1 MKPDIKLNTGD
12 PSPSF
17 TTKNQDNQNRSLSD
31 FKGKTVVLYFYPK
44 AMTPGCTTQACAIR
58 DHQDEF
64 NDRNAVVL
72 GISPDVPARLQKF
85 IEKQSLNFELL
96 SDEDHK
102 IADLFGVWGPKKF
115 MGKVYDGIHR
125 STFIIDPEGK
135 IQAIM
140 HPVKTKTHHEDVL
153 SLLDTL

>member
-1 MKPDIKLNTGD
+1 MKPEINVSIGD
-12 PSPSF
+12 SAPVF
-17 TTKNQDNQNRSLSD
+17 TTKNQNEQIRSLSD
-31 FKGKTVVLYFYPK
+31 FIGKNVVLYFYPK
-44 AMTPGCTTQACAIR
+44 AMTPGCTTQACEIR
-58 DHQDEF
+58 DHQSDF
-64 NDRNAVVL
+64 TKRNAVVL
-72 GISPDVPARLQKF
+72 GISPDAPARLQKF
-85 IEKQSLNFELL
+85 IDKQNLNFELL
-96 SDEDHK
+96 SDEDHS

-135 IQAIM
+135 IRAIM